1 MQQFAKIF
9 RYNIFPLTIHI
20 DFSQDL
26 WYNTPK
32 ICSYSFCY
40 QEAGEHFMAK
50 EKVEKPQSLEKT
62 LYAAADKLI
71 GAVMPHDYMKM
82 VLGLIFL
89 KYVSDRFDAKYK
101 QLVAEG
107 DGFEEE
113 KDAYAE
119 DNVFWI
125 PETARWGYIKKFVKD
140 EKIGTIL
147 DQALIDIE
155 KENDELRGILP
166 KVYSKGDV
174 DKRRL
179 GELVDLFSNNLS
191 TENMTGDLF
200 GRCYEYF
207 LGEFSKKFGQKG
219 GEFYTPRCV
228 VDLIVNMIEPFN
240 GRVYDPCCGS
250 GGMFSQSVNFI
261 KQHQGNINNIS
272 VYGQELNPDTW
283 RMAKMNLAIRG
294 ITADLGDSYGDTF
307 HDDKHKTLRADFI
320 MANPPFN
327 ISDYGQPSL
336 LEDPR
341 WIYDIPPQGNANYAW
356 IQHIISKLSPKGV
369 AGFVLANGS
378 LSTSSK
384 QEYNIR
390 QKMLEEGIVDCII
403 ALPTNLFSTVTIP
416 ACLWFL
422 RKDCRNKGKTLF
434 IDCREKGIMIDRK
447 IRELTYNDV
456 TVGHKDND
464 ELIEKVKAYNL
475 ATYGD
480 ENKGDIE
487 SIAAVY
493 HAWLKG
499 EGYEDVKG
507 FCKSATI
514 DEIKEA
520 DYSLVPGRY
529 VGIDDSGKMSEE
541 EVKAEIVR
549 VKQELKELMEK
560 GRELDEKIYAILNS
574 DD

>member
-1 MQQFAKIF
+1 MIF
-9 RYNIFPLTIHI
+9 DIIFYNITSDSFGYKEVG
-20 DFSQDL
+20 D
-26 WYNTPK
+26 YN
-32 ICSYSFCY
+32 
-40 QEAGEHFMAK
+40 MAK
-50 EKVEKPQSLEKT
+50 EKVEKTQSLEKV
-62 LYAAADKLI
+62 LWDAANKLI

-89 KYVSDRFDAKYK
+89 KYVSDRFEAKYN

-113 KDAYAE
+113 RDAYAE

-125 PETARWGYIKKFVKD
+125 PEKCRWSYIKQYVKD
-140 EKIGTIL
+140 EQIGTIL

-155 KENDELRGILP
+155 KENDELKGILP

-200 GRCYEYF
+200 GKCYEYF

-228 VDLIVNMIEPFN
+228 VDLIVNMIQPFN

-250 GGMFSQSVNFI
+250 GGMFSQSAKFI
-261 KQHQGNINNIS
+261 KEHQGSINNIA

-294 ITADLGDSYGDTF
+294 ITADLGDANGDTF

-341 WIYDIPPQGNANYAW
+341 WIYDIPPSGNANYAW
-356 IQHIISKLSPKGV
+356 IQHMISKLSPCGV

-378 LSTSSK
+378 LSTSGK

-403 ALPTNLFSTVTIP
+403 ALPTNLFSTVAIP

-422 RKDCRNKGKTLF
+422 RKDCRNKGKVLF

-447 IRELTYNDV
+447 IRELTYNDT
-456 TVGHKDND
+456 TVGHQDNE
-464 ELIEKVKAYNL
+464 ELIEKAKSYNL
-475 ATYGD
+475 SAYGD

-493 HAWLKG
+493 HAWLSG

-514 DEIKEA
+514 EEVRDA

-529 VGIDDSGKMSEE
+529 VGIDDSGKMTKEE
-541 EVKAEIVR
+541 IEAEIVK
-549 VKQELKELMEK
+549 VKGELLELMEK
-560 GRELDEKIYAILNS
+560 GKELDEKIYAILNS
-574 DD
+574 ED

>member
-1 MQQFAKIF
+1 M
-9 RYNIFPLTIHI
+9 
-20 DFSQDL
+20 
-26 WYNTPK
+26 
-32 ICSYSFCY
+32 
-40 QEAGEHFMAK
+40 
-50 EKVEKPQSLEKT
+50 
-62 LYAAADKLI
+62 
-71 GAVMPHDYMKM
+71 
-82 VLGLIFL
+82 
-89 KYVSDRFDAKYK
+89 
-101 QLVAEG
+101 
-107 DGFEEE
+107 
-113 KDAYAE
+113 
-119 DNVFWI
+119 
-125 PETARWGYIKKFVKD
+125 
-140 EKIGTIL
+140 
-147 DQALIDIE
+147 
-155 KENDELRGILP
+155 
-166 KVYSKGDV
+166 
-174 DKRRL
+174 
-179 GELVDLFSNNLS
+179 
-191 TENMTGDLF
+191 
-200 GRCYEYF
+200 
-207 LGEFSKKFGQKG
+207 
-219 GEFYTPRCV
+219 
-228 VDLIVNMIEPFN
+228 
-240 GRVYDPCCGS
+240 
-250 GGMFSQSVNFI
+250 
-261 KQHQGNINNIS
+261 
-272 VYGQELNPDTW
+272 
-283 RMAKMNLAIRG
+283 
-294 ITADLGDSYGDTF
+294 GDSYGDTF

-356 IQHIISKLSPKGV
+356 IQHIISKLSPRGV

-456 TVGHKDND
+456 SVGHKDND

-514 DEIKEA
+514 DEIKDA

-560 GRELDEKIYAILNS
+560 GKELDEKIYAILNS

>member
-1 MQQFAKIF
+1 
-9 RYNIFPLTIHI
+9 
-20 DFSQDL
+20 
-26 WYNTPK
+26 
-32 ICSYSFCY
+32 
-40 QEAGEHFMAK
+40 MAK
-50 EKVEKPQSLEKT
+50 EKKAKIEKPQPLEKT
-62 LYAAADKLI
+62 LWAAAGKLI
-71 GAVMPHDYMKM
+71 GAVMPQDYIKIT
-82 VLGLIFL
+82 LGLIFL
-89 KYVSDRFDAKYK
+89 KYVSDRFETKRA
-101 QLVAEG
+101 QLIADGE
-107 DGFEEE
+107 GFEND

-125 PETARWGYIKKFVKD
+125 PENSRWEYIKKYVKD
-140 EKIGTIL
+140 EQIGTIL

-155 KENDELRGILP
+155 KENSELKGILP

-174 DKRRL
+174 DKRTL
-179 GELVDLFSNNLS
+179 GELFDLFSNNLA
-191 TENMTGDLF
+191 TENITGDLF

-228 VDLIVNMIEPFN
+228 VDLIVNMIEPFD

-250 GGMFSQSVNFI
+250 GGMFVQSANLI
-261 KQHQGNINNIS
+261 KKHQGNVNNIS
-272 VYGQELNPDTW
+272 VYGQEKNPDTW

-294 ITADLGDSYGDTF
+294 ITADLGTAHGDTF
-307 HDDKHKTLRADFI
+307 HDDKHKSLRADFI

-327 ISDYGQPSL
+327 LPDYGQPSL

-341 WIYDIPPQGNANYAW
+341 WIYNIPPEGNANYAW
-356 IQHIISKLSPKGV
+356 IQHMVSKLAPRGV

-378 LSTSSK
+378 LSTSAK
-384 QEYNIR
+384 QEYDIR
-390 QKMLEEGIVDCII
+390 KKMLEEGIIDCII
-403 ALPTNLFSTVTIP
+403 ALPSNLFSTVTIP

-434 IDCREKGIMIDRK
+434 FDCREKGIMIDRK
-447 IRELTYNDV
+447 IREMTYNDV
-456 TVGHKDND
+456 TTGHTDNE

-514 DEIKEA
+514 EEIREA

-529 VGIDDSGKMSEE
+529 VGIDDSGKMSDE
-541 EVKAEIVR
+541 EVKAEIIR
-549 VKQELKELMEK
+549 VKQELKELMEQGK
-560 GRELDEKIYAILNS
+560 VLDEKIYAILNS
-574 DD
+574 ED